1 MGFDD
6 SRSIAPLRLHLADAP
21 LLSPHYKVQSFSEVA
36 GVLCVGME
44 CQMAPGAC
52 PHCRSKGVKFWGR
65 REQVV
70 ADIPRR
76 GRAVQFTISFKR
88 FRCSSPSCRKTF
100 SQSLPAVA
108 DHRAM
113 TQRLCRWVCEQA
125 LDRTYVSIA
134 AEARIDEK
142 TVRSV
147 FADHLAKMQQ
157 QVRTLAA
164 PCLAIVPVT
173 ALNGERYMILNT
185 THGMLVDVLEDR
197 QEVGLM
203 ESIKALKGSEKVGS
217 VSIGF
222 DPIALAAVQAAL
234 PQAIPFIDPR
244 EVQGVLMQ
252 GLLKARAAVRSA
264 MTPYSCRK
272 MAGDVEL
279 LEASQWSLSD
289 DQRLRLE
296 GWFQQSPALREAYDF
311 KRAVMALY
319 GPAQRCAEPH
329 LAVNAIEAAW
339 SSLGPDTAHHF
350 GAFNRLWVQWGRHI
364 TNAFVP
370 IEGLQFA
377 WNVATVGDLQEIVE
391 RSGRGN
397 SLQAVRAK
405 MLYPPSI
412 PVFSMSVPGASLTRL
427 RRPLSPQ

>member
-21 LLSPHYKVQSFSEVA
+21 LLSPHYKVHSFSEDEGA
-36 GVLCVGME
+36 LHVGME
-44 CQMAPGAC
+44 CQVAPGAC
-52 PHCRSKGVKFWGR
+52 PHCGGKGAKSWGR
-65 REQVV
+65 REQVI
-70 ADIPRR
+70 ADVPRR
-76 GRAVQFTISFKR
+76 GRAVQLTITFKR
-88 FRCSSPSCRKTF
+88 YRCSSPSCRKTF
-100 SQSLPAVA
+100 SQALPAVA

-164 PCLAIVPVT
+164 PCLAIVPIT
-173 ALNGERYMILNT
+173 ALNGERYVILNT
-185 THGMLVDVLEDR
+185 THGMLIDVLEHR
-197 QEVGLM
+197 QEVGLTQTL
-203 ESIKALKGSEKVGS
+203 KTLKGSEKVGS

-222 DPIALAAVQAAL
+222 DPIALAALQATL

-252 GLLKARAAVRSA
+252 GLLKARAVVRSA

-272 MAGDVEL
+272 MSGDVEL
-279 LEASQWSLSD
+279 LEASEWSLTD

-296 GWFQQSPALREAYDF
+296 GWFQQSPALRKAYDF

-319 GPAQRCAEPH
+319 EPARRCAEPH
-329 LAVNAIEAAW
+329 LAVKAIEVAW
-339 SSLGPDTAHHF
+339 STLGPDMAHHF
-350 GAFNRLWVQWGRHI
+350 SAFQRLWAQWGRYI
-364 TNAFVP
+364 ANAFGP
-370 IEGLQFA
+370 IEGLRFA
-377 WNVATVGDLQEIVE
+377 WDVATVCELQQIVE

-397 SLQAVRAK
+397 SIQAVRAK
-405 MLYPPSI
+405 MLFPPSV

-427 RRPLSPQ
+427 RRPLSLK